1 MTSILKVS
9 TIQNTAGGAPTAAD
23 LGLNV
28 AGSVVQHAFS
38 NTVANTSM
46 SGSSYVTAVQVVFTP
61 KYNNSSLYI
70 LGTLRWQ
77 ESVNN
82 YGVQFRIRDITNNVN
97 YQEVTNYSTYADGAV
112 NVIDIETVQA
122 YVPSTSN
129 TTARTFAL
137 QGANFG
143 GATVYFSPNTS
154 NTTALSIF
162 EIAG

>member
-9 TIQNTAGGAPTAAD
+9 TIQNTSGGVPTAAD

-28 AGSVVQHAFS
+28 TGSVVQHVFS

-46 SGSSYVTAVQVVFTP
+46 SGSSYVTAVQLVFTP
-61 KYNNSSLYI
+61 KYNNSSLFI

-77 ESVNN
+77 EAINN
-82 YGVQFRIRDITNNVN
+82 YGIKFRIRDITNNVQ

-112 NVIDIETVQA
+112 NVIDTETVQT
-122 YVPSTSN
+122 YVPSTSH
-129 TTARTFAL
+129 TTARTYAL
-137 QGANFG
+137 QGANIS
-143 GATVYFSPNTS
+143 GATVSFSPNTF